1 MNTLEIYNYKCLN
14 NLKIS
19 GLKRVNLFTGKNNSG
34 KSTILE
40 ALSLFASK
48 GNVGVLLKLLQD
60 RGVINTYADIED
72 NANEEYN
79 KQILSSFFSGRLI
92 RFSKENRIIIKS
104 NDYSFEMG
112 FVKFN
117 EVDVVSTDNSGN
129 IITDSKGNKIIIGQ
143 KKIIV
148 EDENETNSYPGLE
161 IKDKDQ
167 QQIFD
172 LNNKLTRQFLKLPD
186 AYNYQFISSTGND
199 LNKVALLWDSITLS
213 EKEKAVINALKII
226 DPDIEGL
233 SFVADSIN
241 KNFRNPIV
249 KLNGVE
255 RPFPLKSMGDGI
267 YRILKLILALVN
279 SDNGFLFID
288 EFENGLHYSVQ
299 EKLWEII
306 FKLANSLNIQV
317 FATTHSNDAIYSF
330 AKTLDDNGEFEGAL
344 YRLDR
349 KKDKIKA
356 FPFSKEEITE
366 AARQKINLR

>member
-60 RGVINTYADIED
+60 RGVINTIADIEN

-79 KQILSSFFSGRLI
+79 KQILSSFFSDRLI
-92 RFSKENRIIIKS
+92 RFSNKNRIIIKS
-104 NDYSFEMG
+104 NDYYFEMG
-112 FVKFN
+112 FVKFS
-117 EVDVVSTDNSGN
+117 EVDVVSTDSA
-129 IITDSKGNKIIIGQ
+129 GNKIIIG
-143 KKIIV
+143 KNKIIV
-148 EDENETNSYPGLE
+148 ENENETNSYFGLE
-161 IKDKDQ
+161 IKDKTQ
-167 QQIFD
+167 QKVFD
-172 LNNKLTRQFLKLPD
+172 LNNKLTQQFLKLPD

-199 LNKVALLWDSITLS
+199 LNKVALLWDNITLS
-213 EKEKAVINALKII
+213 EKEKTVIDALKIV

-233 SFVADSIN
+233 SFVADSLN
-241 KNFRNPIV
+241 KEFRNPIV
-249 KLNGVE
+249 KLKDVE
-255 RPFPLKSMGDGI
+255 SPFPLKSMGDGI
-267 YRILKLILALVN
+267 YRILKIILALVN

-306 FKLANSLNIQV
+306 FKLASSLNIQV
-317 FATTHSNDAIYSF
+317 FATTHSNDAILSF
-330 AKTLDDNGEFEGAL
+330 AKILDDNDDFKGAL
-344 YRLDR
+344 YRLAR
-349 KKDKIKA
+349 KQDKIKA